1 MPMSRGRR
9 HVARTI
15 AALLLAVAVSGC
27 ATSRNYRHG
36 EERSRAGDWDTAVA
50 YYTKALQE
58 NPDRPDYKIS
68 LERAMLKA
76 AQVHMTAA
84 RDFDKKGD
92 VENALL
98 EYRKVL
104 EYEPNAA
111 HAITRRGELERQA
124 REKAE
129 ASRPAA
135 KIDAMRERARRTA
148 EGPILNPTSKA
159 PLGLHFATN
168 TAIQDILKFIGDV
181 TGINVIIEQGAQS
194 VVTRPT
200 TIDVSGVTL
209 EQGLNLVMTANQL
222 WYKVLNDRTILVIQ
236 DTAQKRQQYEE
247 QIIRTFYVSHADPQE
262 IYNMINQIVRIQGIA
277 ITPVVSV
284 NKTANTITVRGT
296 PNIVN
301 ILEKVIQANDRP
313 RAEVI
318 VDVELLEVN
327 RQRAKEFGLNLAQY
341 QIGAIFSPEG
351 PPGGTGTTDPGTGN
365 GGNAAGIGGS
375 TFNLNTISQGISTAD
390 FYLTVPQAVVKFL
403 ASDTRTRVLAKPQL
417 RGAEG
422 ADLELN
428 LGDEIPVPSTVFGGL
443 GAGGVNTVPIS
454 SFTYKNVG
462 VNVKMKPRVTFENEI
477 ILEIEIENST
487 LGNSINVAGQ
497 LLPTFGSRKVKTRM
511 RLREGE
517 SNLIAGLVREEDR
530 KVLKGV
536 AGLMRIPI
544 LKDILGGTE
553 EQIQSSDIVILLT
566 PRIVRTHEVTQ
577 EHLDPIYIGSQMNL
591 GLSGPTPVIGA
602 EPLPAVP
609 AAPEPA
615 TAAPPGAA
623 APAGVLPGNVSPTS
637 GGVTSTP
644 GLQPV
649 PATPPPAPPQPN
661 PPGFSQSSP
670 AFTSPTPGSAPT
682 PVPPTSGVGTPPS
695 TPEPTPPASPP
706 AATAEATTPTPT
718 PQVSVTTP
726 GPEFRVGGG
735 PYTVPIA
742 ISNAS
747 RLSLMSV
754 SLTYNPALV
763 RVRSVQEG
771 PFFRQGGV
779 AQSFNHQIDANAGRV
794 DISVTRGA
802 DATGASGT
810 GLLAALVFDAVAPG
824 TATFTVT
831 GVSAQPDGRTVPVT
845 FIPASVVV
853 R

>member
-1 MPMSRGRR
+1 
-9 HVARTI
+9 
-15 AALLLAVAVSGC
+15 
-27 ATSRNYRHG
+27 
-36 EERSRAGDWDTAVA
+36 
-50 YYTKALQE
+50 
-58 NPDRPDYKIS
+58 
-68 LERAMLKA
+68 
-76 AQVHMTAA
+76 
-84 RDFDKKGD
+84 
-92 VENALL
+92 
-98 EYRKVL
+98 
-104 EYEPNAA
+104 
-111 HAITRRGELERQA
+111 
-124 REKAE
+124 
-129 ASRPAA
+129 
-135 KIDAMRERARRTA
+135 
-148 EGPILNPTSKA
+148 
-159 PLGLHFATN
+159 
-168 TAIQDILKFIGDV
+168 
-181 TGINVIIEQGAQS
+181 
-194 VVTRPT
+194 
-200 TIDVSGVTL
+200 
-209 EQGLNLVMTANQL
+209 MTANQL
-222 WYKVLNDRTILVIQ
+222 WYKVINDRTILVIP
-236 DTAQKRQQYEE
+236 DTKQKRQQYEE

-277 ITPVVSV
+277 ITPVVSI

-318 VDVELLEVN
+318 VDIELLEVN

-351 PPGGTGTTDPGTGN
+351 PPAGNTPGPGD
-365 GGNAAGIGGS
+365 GDGSAAVIGGS

-390 FYLTVPQAVVKFL
+390 FYLTVPQALVKFL

-422 ADLELN
+422 GDLELN

-477 ILEIEIENST
+477 ILEIEVENST
-487 LGNSINVAGQ
+487 LGPNINVAGQ

-517 SNLIAGLVREEDR
+517 SNLIAGLLREEDR
-530 KVLKGV
+530 KVLRGV
-536 AGLMRIPI
+536 TGLMRIPI

-553 EQIQSSDIVILLT
+553 EQIQSTDIVILIT
-566 PRIVRTHEVTQ
+566 PRIVRTHELTQ
-577 EHLDPIYIGSQMNL
+577 EHLNPIYIGSQMNL

-602 EPLPAVP
+602 EPLPA
-609 AAPEPA
+609 APEPA
-615 TAAPPGAA
+615 VTTPPGTAPP
-623 APAGVLPGNVSPTS
+623 GVLPGNTSPTP

-644 GLQPV
+644 GLAPPA
-649 PATPPPAPPQPN
+649 PATPPPPPPQPN
-661 PPGFSQSSP
+661 QPAFTQPSP
-670 AFTSPTPGSAPT
+670 SFTSPTPGSAPT

-695 TPEPTPPASPP
+695 PEAPAPTPPA
-706 AATAEATTPTPT
+706 AADAAAPTSTPV
-718 PQVSVTTP
+718 VSVTTP

-779 AQSFNHQIDANAGRV
+779 TPSFNQQVDGNAGRV
-794 DISVTRGA
+794 DISVTRGG
-802 DATGASGT
+802 DTTGASGT

-824 TATFTVT
+824 TATFTLT
-831 GVSAQPDGRTVPVT
+831 GVSSQPDGRSVAVT
-845 FIPASVVV
+845 FIPATVTV

>member
-1 MPMSRGRR
+1 MSRGRR
-9 HVARTI
+9 HVARAI
-15 AALLLAVAVSGC
+15 AAVLLAVAVSGC
-27 ATSRNYRHG
+27 ATSGNFRKG
-36 EERSRAGDWDTAVA
+36 EERAREADWDTAVA
-50 YYTKALQE
+50 YFTKALQDD
-58 NPDRPDYKIS
+58 PDRPDYKIS
-68 LERAMLKA
+68 LERAMIKA
-76 AQVHMTAA
+76 AQAHMAAA
-84 RDFDKKGD
+84 REFDRKGD
-92 VENALL
+92 VENALV

-104 EYEPNAA
+104 EFEPGAS
-111 HAITRRGELERQA
+111 HAIARRGELERQA
-124 REKAE
+124 REKTE
-129 ASRPAA
+129 ATRTPP
-135 KIDAMRERARRTA
+135 KIDTMRERARRTA
-148 EGPILNPTSKA
+148 EGPILNPTSKT
-159 PLGLHFATN
+159 PLSLNFATN

-200 TIDVSGVTL
+200 TLNVSGVTL

-247 QIIRTFYVSHADPQE
+247 QIIRTFYVSHAEPQE

-277 ITPVVSV
+277 ITPVVSI

-318 VDVELLEVN
+318 VDIELLEVN

-351 PPGGTGTTDPGTGN
+351 PPAGNTPGPGD
-365 GGNAAGIGGS
+365 GDGSAAVIGGS

-390 FYLTVPQAVVKFL
+390 FYLTVPQALVKFL

-422 ADLELN
+422 GDLELN

-477 ILEIEIENST
+477 ILEIEVENST
-487 LGNSINVAGQ
+487 LGPNINVAGQ

-517 SNLIAGLVREEDR
+517 SNLIAGLLREEDR
-530 KVLKGV
+530 KVLRGV
-536 AGLMRIPI
+536 TGLMRIPI

-553 EQIQSSDIVILLT
+553 EQIQSTDIVILIT
-566 PRIVRTHEVTQ
+566 PRIVRTHELTQ
-577 EHLDPIYIGSQMNL
+577 EHLNPIYIGSQMNL

-602 EPLPAVP
+602 EPLPA
-609 AAPEPA
+609 APEPA
-615 TAAPPGAA
+615 AATPPGTAPP
-623 APAGVLPGNVSPTS
+623 GVLPGNTSPTP

-644 GLQPV
+644 GLAPPA
-649 PATPPPAPPQPN
+649 PATPPPPPPQPN
-661 PPGFSQSSP
+661 QPAFTQPSP
-670 AFTSPTPGSAPT
+670 SFTSPTPGSAPT

-695 TPEPTPPASPP
+695 PEAPAPTPPA
-706 AATAEATTPTPT
+706 AADAAAPTSTPV
-718 PQVSVTTP
+718 VSVTTP

-779 AQSFNHQIDANAGRV
+779 TPSFNQQVDGNAGRV
-794 DISVTRGA
+794 DISVTRGG
-802 DATGASGT
+802 DTTGASGT

-824 TATFTVT
+824 TATFTLT
-831 GVSAQPDGRTVPVT
+831 GVSSQPDGRSVAVT
-845 FIPASVVV
+845 FIPATVTV